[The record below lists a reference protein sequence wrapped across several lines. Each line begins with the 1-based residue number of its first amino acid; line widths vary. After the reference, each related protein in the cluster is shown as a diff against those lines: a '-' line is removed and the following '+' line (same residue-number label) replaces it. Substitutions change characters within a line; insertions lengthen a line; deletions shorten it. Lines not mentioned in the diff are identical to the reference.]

1 MPQQRLTIPHATI
14 KTQCSQIYM
23 CVCVYHSHTHT
34 KKVTHSVKLAVSV
47 VHNLTFNSEIMK
59 SFPDRLALYTPKSL
73 SISPTAQKNVPNL
86 SPSGSL
92 SAKVWLQNINAMAVV
107 SVLCVCV
114 ANLSCPT
121 VLTVLNHTL
130 ASLSSQGDR

>member
-1 MPQQRLTIPHATI
+1 MPQLRPSAA
-14 KTQCSQIYM
+14 KYM

-34 KKVTHSVKLAVSV
+34 KKVTHSVKWAVNV
-47 VHNLTFNSEIMK
+47 VHNLTFNSEIVK

-92 SAKVWLQNINAMAVV
+92 SAKVWLQNQCNGSGVCV
-107 SVLCVCV
+107 CVCV

-121 VLTVLNHTL
+121 VLTVLNHTS